1 MSFDVRTIPAFE
13 KDAKKLAKKYSSLKS
28 DLRLLIQSLE
38 KNPEQGISLGN
49 DFYKVRLAISSK
61 RKGKSGGGRVITC
74 LKVVS
79 SRVYLSAIYD
89 KSEKSTITDA
99 ELKFLA
105 RQIASL

>member
-38 KNPEQGISLGN
+38 ENPEQGISLGN

-61 RKGKSGGGRVITC
+61 RKGKSGGARVITC
-74 LKVVS
+74 LKIVS
-79 SRVYLSAIYD
+79 SRVYLAAIYD